1 MMPDLSP
8 DFPPDADLDSQ
19 LETTVS
25 DFSDLQ
31 ADLNYQQAQ
40 TVLRELVSNL
50 DLSPR
55 ERSGLE
61 TELTSLQTL
70 LDKLDRQVVQ
80 IAVFGMVGR
89 GKSSLLNALLGQE
102 VFETGAVH
110 GVTQTVQTAQW
121 SAKQETLGGAGN
133 LWRVSLFGTGNS
145 QVELIDTPGIDEV
158 NGEMRETMARQLAK
172 QADLILFVVAGD
184 ITRVEFEALSEL
196 RQASKPMLLVLNK
209 VDQYPAADRQ
219 AIYEKIRDERV
230 KELLS
235 PDEIVMASASPL
247 VAKAIRQADGKMTA
261 QLTRG
266 APQIEAV
273 KLKILEVLQREGKA
287 LVALNTMLYA
297 DDVNEQVVQRKSE
310 IRDRAANQVVWNS
323 VMIKSIAIALNP
335 ITVLDLMSGAVIDVA
350 LITTLAKL
358 YGFPMTQQGAAAL
371 LQKIALSMGG
381 ITISELVV
389 TFGLG
394 SLKSLLGLSV
404 PLTGG
409 ISLAPYVSVALAQA
423 GVAGVSTYAIGQV
436 AKTYLVNG
444 ASWGDESPKAVV
456 TRILSSLDEASI
468 LSRIKAELTT
478 KLNQSWR

>member
-1 MMPDLSP
+1 MMSDL
-8 DFPPDADLDSQ
+8 PPDADLDDQ
-19 LETTVS
+19 LENTVA
-25 DFSDLQ
+25 DFSNLQ

-40 TVLRELVSNL
+40 TVLRDLVNNL
-50 DLSPR
+50 ALSPR

-70 LDKLDRQVVQ
+70 LDKLDRQVVY

-89 GKSSLLNALLGQE
+89 GKSSLLNALLGQD

-110 GVTQTVQTAQW
+110 GITQTIQTAQW
-121 SAKQETLGGAGN
+121 NAKREPVAGSSD
-133 LWRVSLFGTGNS
+133 LWRISLPGVGNS

-158 NGEMRETMARQLAK
+158 NGEAREVMARQLAK

-184 ITRVEFEALSEL
+184 MTRVEFEALSEL
-196 RQASKPMLLVLNK
+196 RQASKPILLVLNK
-209 VDQYPAADRQ
+209 IDQYPAADRQ

-235 PDEIVMASASPL
+235 PDEIVMASAAPL
-247 VAKAIRQADGKMTA
+247 VAKAIRQDDGTLTA
-261 QLTRG
+261 RLTRG
-266 APQIEAV
+266 TPQVETL

-297 DDVNEQVVQRKSE
+297 DDVNDQVVQRKLE
-310 IRDRAANQVVWNS
+310 IRDRAANQVIWNS
-323 VMIKSIAIALNP
+323 VMIKSVAIALNP
-335 ITVLDLMSGAVIDVA
+335 VTVLDLMSGAVIDVA

-358 YGFPMTQQGAAAL
+358 YGFPMTQRGAATL

-394 SLKSLLGLSV
+394 SLKSLLGLSA
-404 PLTGG
+404 PITGG

-436 AKTYLVNG
+436 AKTYLING
-444 ASWGDESPKAVV
+444 AAWGDESPKAVV

-468 LSRIKAELTT
+468 LNRIKEELKT
-478 KLNQSWR
+478 KLNPR

>member
-8 DFPPDADLDSQ
+8 DFPPNADLDSQ

-25 DFSDLQ
+25 DFSNLQ

-158 NGEMRETMARQLAK
+158 NGEMREVMARQLAR

-381 ITISELVV
+381 ITVSELVV

>member
-1 MMPDLSP
+1 MTSDLMPDS
-8 DFPPDADLDSQ
+8 DLDRQ
-19 LETTVS
+19 LESTVA

-40 TVLRELVSNL
+40 MVLRELVNKL

-102 VFETGAVH
+102 VFETGAIH
-110 GVTQTVQTAQW
+110 GVTQTIQTAQW
-121 SAKQETLGGAGN
+121 SAKREALEGSRGGD
-133 LWRVSLFGTGNS
+133 LWRVSLPGVGNS

-158 NGEMRETMARQLAK
+158 DGETREAMARQLAK

-184 ITRVEFEALSEL
+184 MTRVEFEALSEM
-196 RQASKPMLLVLNK
+196 RQASKPILLVLNK
-209 VDQYPAADRQ
+209 IDQYPAADRQ

-235 PDEIVMASASPL
+235 PDEIVMAAASPL
-247 VAKAIRQADGKMTA
+247 VAKAMRREDGKMTA
-261 QLTRG
+261 RLTRG
-266 APQIEAV
+266 TPHVEDV

-297 DDVNEQVVQRKSE
+297 DDVNEQVVQRKLD
-310 IRDRAANQVVWNS
+310 IRDRAADQLIWS
-323 VMIKSIAIALNP
+323 TVMTKAVAVALNP
-335 ITVLDLMSGAVIDVA
+335 ITVLDLMGGAVVDIA
-350 LITTLAKL
+350 LITALAKL
-358 YGFPMTQQGAAAL
+358 YGFPMTQQAAAAL

-381 ITISELVV
+381 ITISELVI

-394 SLKSLLGLSV
+394 SLKSLLGLAA
-404 PLTGG
+404 PATGG
-409 ISLAPYVSVALAQA
+409 ISIAPYISVALAQA
-423 GVAGVSTYAIGQV
+423 GVAGVSTYAIAQV

-456 TRILSSLDEASI
+456 NRILSSLDETSI
-468 LSRIKAELTT
+468 LNRIKTELRT
-478 KLNQSWR
+478 KLDRC